1 MNSERKRIVV
11 VDDEPDLARLFC
23 DGLQSAGYKTQAF
36 DDPEAA
42 IEHITTN
49 NSNISLVITDW
60 KMPKLNGLEFT
71 KIVSQIDDKIKVML
85 MSAYELDQDQLR
97 EINKNDYLRKPV
109 HMAQLIDSIKREYF
123 AKDCKDTCDTET
135 SDKKR
140 ETNLLR

>member
-1 MNSERKRIVV
+1 MVSKRDAVLI
-11 VDDEPDLARLFC
+11 VDDEPDLAQLFT
-23 DGLQSAGYKTQAF
+23 DALTAADLNTVGF
-36 DDPEAA
+36 DNPLIALDYIKENHST
-42 IEHITTN
+42 IC
-49 NSNISLVITDW
+49 LVVTDW
-60 KMPKLNGLEFT
+60 KMPHINGFELT
-71 KIVSQIDDKIKVML
+71 KKVTEIDNEIGVML

-109 HMAQLIDSIKREYF
+109 HMTQLIDSIKREYF